1 MKKLVNRQTR
11 KSVPKFIDGIK
22 NKVRQED
29 SRVLLEIFKEVT
41 GEEPRIWGVS
51 IIGYGKYKYARK
63 NGDEFEWFHT
73 GFSPGSAH
81 MTVYVMYDINQE
93 QALLNKLG
101 PHKTGKGC
109 LYIKKLADVDLE
121 VLKQLVA
128 KSKRWER

>member
-22 NKVRQED
+22 NKRRQED
-29 SRVLLEIFKEVT
+29 SRTLLQLMKEVT
-41 GEEPRIWGVS
+41 SEEPRIWGVS
-51 IIGYGKYKYARK
+51 IVGYGKYKYARK
-63 NGDEFEWFHT
+63 NGDKFEWFLT

-93 QALLNKLG
+93 AALLEKLG

-109 LYIKKLADVDLE
+109 LYIKKLEDVDLK
-121 VLKQLVA
+121 VLKQLIA
-128 KSKRWER
+128 KSKRWE